1 MKNLLH
7 IVKRDRG
14 LNALQV
20 CLACFPTYFLFFLS
34 QQPSHVDPKN
44 LCMNGHSLQL
54 QLKAVYNFSV
64 FSRNGITFVI
74 LTSSIHMCLL
84 HEHYK
89 HPLQV
94 VVSIQFH
101 SS

>member
-20 CLACFPTYFLFFLS
+20 CLACFPAYFLFFLS

-44 LCMNGHSLQL
+44 LCMNGHFLQL
-54 QLKAVYNFSV
+54 QGYQDL
-64 FSRNGITFVI
+64 SRKSEENKSFKT
-74 LTSSIHMCLL
+74 
-84 HEHYK
+84 
-89 HPLQV
+89 
-94 VVSIQFH
+94 
-101 SS
+101 